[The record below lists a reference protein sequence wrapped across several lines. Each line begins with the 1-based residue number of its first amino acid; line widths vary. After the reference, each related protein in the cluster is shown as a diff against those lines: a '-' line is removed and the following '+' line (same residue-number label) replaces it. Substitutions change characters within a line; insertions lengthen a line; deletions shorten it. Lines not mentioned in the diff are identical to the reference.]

1 MPNEAVGLRGRSC
14 EISSQLVKQYDLDSS
29 FSKGSK
35 LYIAF
40 NSMNDHKMI
49 ITINH
54 RQDERLSFICPNVH
68 HLVLVVIIE
77 KVWCFVVH
85 IIYLCL
91 VVKKLKLLLF
101 IAERLE

>member
-1 MPNEAVGLRGRSC
+1 MPNEAGGLCGRSC
-14 EISSQLVKQYDLDSS
+14 EISSQLVKQYDQDAS

-54 RQDERLSFICPNVH
+54 RQAERLSFICPNVH
-68 HLVLVVIIE
+68 HLVVIIE